1 MPSNHRFE
9 RARAAFQVLTA
20 IACDLP
26 HHGAEHLA
34 LSLDPDASGVRLQAV
49 IRGDMERAEHVAEE
63 LRQAAERRGHRLLGG
78 AGFDL
83 ARTGLDPDQQRLQFL
98 CPVQ

>member
-1 MPSNHRFE
+1 MPSNHRLE
-9 RARAAFQVLTA
+9 RARAAFQVITA
-20 IACDLP
+20 VACDLP
-26 HHGAEHLA
+26 HHSAKHLA
-34 LSLDPDASGVRLQAV
+34 LSLDPDASGVRLSAV

-63 LRQAAERRGHRLLGG
+63 LRQAAERRGQRLLGG

-83 ARTGLDPDQQRLQFL
+83 ARTGLEPDQQRLQLL